1 MTPNG
6 LTLPRLL
13 AIALRS
19 RRRRDWLAVTGIA
32 TCTVLVL
39 VIVSAFRSVT
49 RAMVAY
55 VDQPG
60 ADVWVSLPGT
70 DNLIRGSASGLLSVD
85 LADSLRVLP
94 GVANADPVL
103 KGFMTVTTTHAPS
116 RRASLLSIL
125 YRSPDGLGGPPAL
138 VAGRTPVGRRE
149 AAIDRAAAHR
159 LGVELG
165 DTVAVANRNIEIV
178 GITRGTNLLATQFI
192 FADLAASA
200 VSSDTR
206 DKASFIVL
214 RLERGAETEAV
225 VAAISARFPDLIAHS
240 RSQFLANN
248 KSEIAA
254 GFVPLLTL
262 MGGLGVAAAAVLVSL
277 LVNGATAERHED
289 IVVLFALGAELSDV
303 LRGLLRGTLRQAGL
317 GCGLGV
323 LLALGLGVWLDRWF
337 PEIPLTL
344 TLLDTV
350 GVVAIFAAA
359 SVFGAAIPML
369 GLQSVDPMEAFRG

>member
-1 MTPNG
+1 MIPVG
-6 LTLPRLL
+6 STLPRLL
-13 AIALRS
+13 AMALRS

-32 TCTVLVL
+32 TCSVLVL
-39 VIVSAFRSVT
+39 VIVSAYRSVT

-60 ADVWVSLPGT
+60 ADMWVSLPGT
-70 DNLIRGSASGLLSVD
+70 DNLIRGSAGGLLSVE
-85 LADSLRVLP
+85 LGDSLRALP
-94 GVANADPVL
+94 GVAAADPVL
-103 KGFMTVTTTHAPS
+103 KGFMTATTIGSPP
-116 RRASLLSIL
+116 RRASLLSIG

-138 VAGRTPVGRRE
+138 VAGRAPVGRRE

-159 LGVELG
+159 LGVDLG
-165 DTVAVANRNIEIV
+165 DTVSVANRNIAIV

-200 VSSDTR
+200 VSIDTR

-214 RLERGAETEAV
+214 RLERGTDPRAV
-225 VAAISARFPDLIAHS
+225 AAAISAKFPDLMAHP
-240 RSQFLANN
+240 RREFLANN
-248 KSEIAA
+248 ASEIAA
-254 GFVPLLTL
+254 GFVPLLAL

-289 IVVLFALGAELSDV
+289 IVVLFALGTDLSDV

-317 GCGLGV
+317 GCGVGV
-323 LLALGLGVWLDRWF
+323 LLALGLGMGLDRWF

>member
-1 MTPNG
+1 MTPIG

-103 KGFMTVTTTHAPS
+103 KGFMTVTTTHAPP

-225 VAAISARFPDLIAHS
+225 AAAISARFPDLSAHS

-289 IVVLFALGAELSDV
+289 IVVLFALGTDLSDV
-303 LRGLLRGTLRQAGL
+303 FRGLLRGTLRQAGL
-317 GCGLGV
+317 GCGVGV
-323 LLALGLGVWLDRWF
+323 LLALGLGVGLDRWF

-359 SVFGAAIPML
+359 SVFGAAIPMH